1 MLLPSAASVAF
12 LASHALFS
20 NNTTVES
27 ITTTPLSEQDTAIE
41 VVSSTK
47 LNTECAPILG
57 PMDDIDVTLLEMIFN
72 GSVNGTNY
80 AQWLVNYAS
89 QLTRQIDNIAS
100 QALVDFDGQYTT
112 AFDTIDVTGVLG
124 LAYAAPMYSCFLS
137 SLWDE
142 ALPDP
147 SSSAK
152 KGTPSQRRKARL
164 MVLFEKR
171 NDNNGDYNLAELLIR
186 ETEDLLTEVSAV
198 ISSQFADPHDYTSLF
213 STLDVSHLIS
223 LAFPGPVPV

>member
-12 LASHALFS
+12 PASHALFS

-57 PMDDIDVTLLEMIFN
+57 PMGYIDVTLLEMIFN

-124 LAYAAPMYSCFLS
+124 SAYAAPMYSCFLS

-152 KGTPSQRRKARL
+152 K
-164 MVLFEKR
+164 E
-171 NDNNGDYNLAELLIR
+171 
-186 ETEDLLTEVSAV
+186 
-198 ISSQFADPHDYTSLF
+198 
-213 STLDVSHLIS
+213 
-223 LAFPGPVPV
+223 